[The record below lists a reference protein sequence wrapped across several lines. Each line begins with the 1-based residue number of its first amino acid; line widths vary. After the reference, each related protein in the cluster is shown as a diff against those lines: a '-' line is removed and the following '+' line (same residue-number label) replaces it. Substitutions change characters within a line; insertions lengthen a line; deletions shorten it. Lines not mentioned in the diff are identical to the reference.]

1 MVHCNTADLESL
13 FFQVLKVDVNTKP
26 KNNTDKEGK
35 EIITD
40 EKLTTIESL
49 RVMVK

>member
-1 MVHCNTADLESL
+1 M
-13 FFQVLKVDVNTKP
+13 TKP
-26 KNNTDKEGK
+26 KSNTDKDGK

>member
-1 MVHCNTADLESL
+1 M
-13 FFQVLKVDVNTKP
+13 KVDVNTKP
-26 KNNTDKEGK
+26 KNNTDKAGN